1 MVFSSLLFL
10 LLFLPVTIILYYI
23 VPKRLK
29 NLFLLI
35 ASLIFYAWGEP
46 RYIILMLF
54 TTIYIWALTLL
65 LEKFKKKGKDNWAK
79 VVMIFCV
86 VFSLGVLA
94 YYKYFGFLVDNLPFL
109 RNTSLSKSSP
119 SLPIGI
125 SFYTFQ
131 ALSYVIDV
139 YRGDVKAQK
148 NWIHFAMYI
157 SLFPQLIAGPIV
169 RYTDI
174 ESQLEQRTFCF
185 DNMYQGIIRFIIGL
199 GKKVLLA
206 NQIGVLWDTISTMTT
221 MSTVSAWLGAIAFF
235 FQIYFDFSAYS
246 DMAIGLGNMLGFHFT
261 ENFHYPYESKSIT
274 EFWRRWHITLG
285 TWFREYVYIPLGG
298 NRKGKARL
306 VLNLFVVWSLTG
318 LWHGADWQFLLW
330 GVYYFVFLVI
340 EKFFLLPKMKKW
352 PDVIKHVYTILIV
365 ILGWVMFACD
375 DIQTAGLFYKAMFGI
390 GVPVVDST
398 AIYYLMSNIV
408 LLVIL
413 CIGATELPK
422 RIVMAITNRMDAS
435 HKEWL
440 TNCVAYLILLLAI
453 AFLVADSYNP
463 FLYFRF

>member
-10 LLFLPVTIILYYI
+10 LLFLPVTVLLYYI
-23 VPKRLK
+23 LPRGK
-29 NLFLLI
+29 NFLLLV

-46 RYIILMLF
+46 RYIILMLL

-65 LEKFKKKGKDNWAK
+65 LDLFKRQGKNGLAK
-79 VVMIFCV
+79 LVMVLCV
-86 VFSLGVLA
+86 IFSLGVLA
-94 YYKYFGFLVDNLPFL
+94 YYKYFGFLIENLPFL
-109 RNTSLSKSSP
+109 KNVISSKASP
-119 SLPIGI
+119 ALPIGI

-139 YRGDVKAQK
+139 YRGNVKVQK
-148 NWIHFAMYI
+148 SWINFAMYI

-169 RYTDI
+169 RYSDV
-174 ESQLEQRTFCF
+174 EAQLEKRTLCLE
-185 DNMYQGIIRFIIGL
+185 NIYQGIMRFIIGL

-206 NQIGVLWDTISTMTT
+206 NQIGMLWDEISSMGS

-246 DMAIGLGNMLGFHFT
+246 DMAIGLGKMLGFDFT
-261 ENFHYPYESKSIT
+261 ENFRYPYESKSIT

-340 EKFFLLPKMKKW
+340 EKFFLLNKMEKW
-352 PDVIKHVYTILIV
+352 PVALRHVYTIFIV
-365 ILGWVMFACD
+365 ILGWVVFACD
-375 DIQTAGLFYKAMFGI
+375 DIQTAGIFYKAMFGI
-390 GVPVVDST
+390 GVKFVDST
-398 AIYYLMSNIV
+398 ALYYLASNV
-408 LLVIL
+408 LLLVLL
-413 CIGATELPK
+413 CIGSTELPK
-422 RIVMAITNRMDAS
+422 RIACKVRNRMDS
-435 HKEWL
+435 TRVEL
-440 TNCVAYLILLLAI
+440 LDNCVAFVILLLSI